1 MPPAAAGAPGWN
13 RGREQADNCGLVGT
27 EGRTRPWGPVLRSL
41 WLGQAAARGRAG
53 APGPARPR
61 VSWHRVRACAHVRG
75 AAQCR
80 PPSPQELLAE
90 WQLRQG
96 SRGVCGRLRRAALL
110 ALVWLLCLG
119 ITFGCTVAVYIFSE
133 LLVEV
138 RGRARG
144 LGVRTPAWVEW
155 APSDPSDPAATPG
168 SGLWPR
174 PLHGLGGPA
183 LCLPCICLTLSPG
196 FFFFCCPSCFATP
209 AARPAPF
216 LCGLNLKPGV
226 DASWGREAL
235 PASSPLLPLW
245 DSSPQPPP
253 APGPGEDLALGMGS
267 CGDRRPSPTP
277 AEPRVCR
284 AGGGAA
290 GPAPG
295 GLPPQP
301 GGSLP
306 VPLPGRPGAAQ
317 LPRDGGVRGRL
328 QVCGWAGLGRG
339 FLERSSQGT
348 PSSASMPPPSTGTSS
363 SRWSSWGFFAT
374 TGWAAGWAP

>member
-1 MPPAAAGAPGWN
+1 MLVRRLGWEGAAGRGWHLPLAAAGAPGWN

-61 VSWHRVRACAHVRG
+61 VSRHRVRACAHVRG

-183 LCLPCICLTLSPG
+183 LCLPCICLTHG
-196 FFFFCCPSCFATP
+196 T
-209 AARPAPF
+209 
-216 LCGLNLKPGV
+216 CGI
-226 DASWGREAL
+226 
-235 PASSPLLPLW
+235 
-245 DSSPQPPP
+245 
-253 APGPGEDLALGMGS
+253 
-267 CGDRRPSPTP
+267 
-277 AEPRVCR
+277 
-284 AGGGAA
+284 
-290 GPAPG
+290 
-295 GLPPQP
+295 
-301 GGSLP
+301 
-306 VPLPGRPGAAQ
+306 
-317 LPRDGGVRGRL
+317 
-328 QVCGWAGLGRG
+328 
-339 FLERSSQGT
+339 
-348 PSSASMPPPSTGTSS
+348 
-363 SRWSSWGFFAT
+363 
-374 TGWAAGWAP
+374 